1 MNSSDSLFMV
11 CYISFGSNCMLKTSV
26 HTSLDYK
33 MAKGQSWGFT
43 SRSTDYK
50 METGYL
56 QHNFGKRGC
65 DYWKCTSEL
74 LTD

>member
-11 CYISFGSNCMLKTSV
+11 CYISFGSNCMLKRSV
-26 HTSLDYK
+26 HTSLDH
-33 MAKGQSWGFT
+33 
-43 SRSTDYK
+43 K

-74 LTD
+74 LKD

>member
-11 CYISFGSNCMLKTSV
+11 CYVSFGSNCILKRSV
-26 HTSLDYK
+26 HTSLDH
-33 MAKGQSWGFT
+33 
-43 SRSTDYK
+43 K

-56 QHNFGKRGC
+56 KHNFGKRGY

-74 LTD
+74 LKD

>member
-11 CYISFGSNCMLKTSV
+11 CYISFGSNCMLKRPV

-33 MAKGQSWGFT
+33 L
-43 SRSTDYK
+43 
-50 METGYL
+50 ETGYL

-74 LTD
+74 LKD